1 MLKTRII
8 TASILLL
15 VFFSAL
21 FYLPPPGWAAFSTLI
36 AALSVWEWG
45 GLMRTRR
52 TVRLLLVLGLLFFCA
67 SLAVFF
73 PGALGLTSGF
83 HQQAWTLG
91 RWFYIPALILW
102 IVVVPLWMHFRWDMT
117 TLSIG
122 ILVGA
127 VLILPTWLAL
137 VQLRSAG
144 SVFLLGIMAC
154 VWIADTGA
162 YLFGRLFGKHKLAP
176 SISPGKTWEGALGGG
191 LMVILYGII
200 VSLNSPEFP
209 VKNHLVLVSVL
220 AAVAVIS
227 VVGDLFE
234 SLLKR
239 LAGLKDSSSMLPG
252 HGGVL
257 DRIDSLTSTLPLVA
271 LVWFYLG
278 Y

>member
-15 VFFSAL
+15 VFFSGL

-45 GLMRTRR
+45 GLMRARLA
-52 TVRLLLVLGLLFFCA
+52 VRLLLVLGLLFFCV
-67 SLAVFF
+67 SLAVFS
-73 PGALGLTSGF
+73 PEALGLASGF
-83 HQQAWTLG
+83 HQQAWVLG

-117 TLSIG
+117 SMSIG

-144 SVFLLGIMAC
+144 SAFLLGIMAC

-162 YLFGRLFGKHKLAP
+162 YLFGRLLGKHKREDVGR
-176 SISPGKTWEGALGGG
+176 SLGRRFDG
-191 LMVILYGII
+191 
-200 VSLNSPEFP
+200 
-209 VKNHLVLVSVL
+209 
-220 AAVAVIS
+220 
-227 VVGDLFE
+227 
-234 SLLKR
+234 
-239 LAGLKDSSSMLPG
+239 
-252 HGGVL
+252 
-257 DRIDSLTSTLPLVA
+257 DSLRHDRKPEQP
-271 LVWFYLG
+271 
-278 Y
+278 